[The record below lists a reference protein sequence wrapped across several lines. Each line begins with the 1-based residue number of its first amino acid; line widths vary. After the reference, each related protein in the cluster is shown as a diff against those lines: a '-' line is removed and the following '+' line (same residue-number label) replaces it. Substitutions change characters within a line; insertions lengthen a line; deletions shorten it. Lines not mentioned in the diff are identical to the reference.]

1 MSKNSDKSTSKST
14 SGSLIDFLRDE
25 EFWYILLTLFFFI
38 RNVCYVYSK
47 QGLLLNS
54 DASGEMILADHLNKV
69 GGFLSKDWFYSS
81 ELRVLNTQIVY
92 KLGLLFFPHNWHL
105 ARTFSVGLFMLFLIA
120 AGWYFMWV
128 LGKKKKGFLFAALL
142 ICPFGQWYAW
152 NVIYN
157 SYYVPHIVISLV
169 SVAMFIQLLK
179 TEKKSLRIIL
189 IVLSVLLALVAGLGG
204 VRQLM
209 VCYIPLWMSVVILF
223 FTDSGNRVPVP
234 GFKKTVLLKDKEIK
248 ADSDDSETDETGEEE
263 KNVESGESTEE
274 DKIKAKKPIYD
285 SRFYMT
291 IIASAILFG
300 SFIGYLINDKVLSN
314 IYSFKDYTET
324 IWMEFNFENIK
335 IVLEQLCRQFGW
347 IPYVRVLG
355 FEGVVNFLSVILMIA
370 MVAAFIILWKKF
382 KALEKEEKILLM
394 YSTVGFAVMLILFA
408 ETWVYNESYWIPIL
422 PFLFLPLI
430 LLIRV
435 EAKGIRSLLFAGAF
449 MLTLVLIALSTG
461 KHPFIIG
468 VPGSEQIQKVAYWLG
483 NEQTEYTKGIAAFWS
498 APVVTE
504 LTDGKIE
511 MWTVEDYDHLE
522 PSTWLQVKEHSK
534 LPEGKVFVLIPC
546 SSADT
551 DPYRKEELKSKVIYN
566 DGEYIVYGLNNY
578 MEYFG
583 GGVSK

>member
-1 MSKNSDKSTSKST
+1 MSNSSEKNSSSSF
-14 SGSLIDFLRDE
+14 IEFLRDE

-69 GGFLSKDWFYSS
+69 GGFLSTDWFYSS

-92 KLGLLFFPHNWHL
+92 KLGLLFFPNNWHL

-169 SVAMFIQLLK
+169 SVAMFIQFLK
-179 TEKKSLRIIL
+179 TEKKSLRIVL

-209 VCYIPLWMSVVILF
+209 VCYIPLWMAAVILF
-223 FTDSGNRVPVP
+223 FTEHHTSPV
-234 GFKKTVLLKDKEIK
+234 KKEKIQNNDNEQDT
-248 ADSDDSETDETGEEE
+248 ETETKTGTDFS
-263 KNVESGESTEE
+263 K
-274 DKIKAKKPIYD
+274 
-285 SRFYMT
+285 SRFFMPVVAT
-291 IIASAILFG
+291 GILFG

-314 IYSFKDYTET
+314 IFSFKDYTET

-347 IPYVRVLG
+347 IPYVKVLG

-382 KALEKEEKILLM
+382 KDLEKEEKILLM

-430 LLIRV
+430 LLIRF

-449 MLTLVLIALSTG
+449 MLTLVLITLSTG

-483 NEQTEYTKGIAAFWS
+483 NEQNEYTKGIAAFWS

-522 PSTWLQVKEHSK
+522 PSTWLQVKEHSN

-546 SSADT
+546 SSADS

>member
-1 MSKNSDKSTSKST
+1 MSKGSEKNSSN
-14 SGSLIDFLRDE
+14 SLIEFLRDE

-69 GGFLSKDWFYSS
+69 GGFLSTDWFYSS

-92 KLGLLFFPHNWHL
+92 KLGLLFFPNNWHL

-128 LGKKKKGFLFAALL
+128 LGKKKKCFLFAALL

-169 SVAMFIQLLK
+169 SVAMFIHLLK
-179 TEKKSLRIIL
+179 TEKKTLRIVL
-189 IVLSVLLALVAGLGG
+189 LVLSVLLALVAGLGG

-209 VCYIPLWMSVVILF
+209 VCYIPLWMAVVILF
-223 FTDSGNRVPVP
+223 FTEHRTCPV
-234 GFKKTVLLKDKEIK
+234 KEEKIK
-248 ADSDDSETDETGEEE
+248 NNDNKQDTESET
-263 KNVESGESTEE
+263 
-274 DKIKAKKPIYD
+274 KAGTDFSK
-285 SRFYMT
+285 SRFFMPVV
-291 IIASAILFG
+291 ASAILVG
-300 SFIGYLINDKVLSN
+300 SFIGYLINENVLSN

-347 IPYVRVLG
+347 IPYVKVLS
-355 FEGVVNFLSVILMIA
+355 FEGVMNFISVLLMIA
-370 MVAAFIILWKKF
+370 MVAAFIILWRKF
-382 KALEKEEKILLM
+382 KDLTKEEKILLM

-435 EAKGIRSLLFAGAF
+435 DAKGIRSLLFTGAF

-461 KHPFIIG
+461 KHPFILD
-468 VPGSEQIQKVAYWLG
+468 VPNSDKIQRVSYWLE
-483 NEQTEYTKGIAAFWS
+483 EQDEYTKGIATFWS
-498 APVVTE
+498 APIVTE
-504 LTDGKIE
+504 LSNGKIE
-511 MWTVEDYDHLE
+511 MWTVEDYEEFE
-522 PSTWLQVKEHSK
+522 PYEWLQVKEHSK

-551 DPYRKEELKSKVIYN
+551 DLHRKEALKSKVIYN
-566 DGEYIVYGLNNY
+566 DGEYIVYGLDNY
-578 MEYFG
+578 MEYFSG
-583 GGVSK
+583 E

>member
-1 MSKNSDKSTSKST
+1 MSNSSEKNSSNSF
-14 SGSLIDFLRDE
+14 IEFLRDE

-169 SVAMFIQLLK
+169 SVALFIQLLK
-179 TEKKSLRIIL
+179 TEKKSLRIVL
-189 IVLSVLLALVAGLGG
+189 IVFSVLLALVAGLGG

-209 VCYIPLWMSVVILF
+209 VCYIPLWMAVVILF
-223 FTDSGNRVPVP
+223 FTEHRTCPV
-234 GFKKTVLLKDKEIK
+234 KEEKIQNNDNK
-248 ADSDDSETDETGEEE
+248 QDTKSET
-263 KNVESGESTEE
+263 
-274 DKIKAKKPIYD
+274 KAGADFSK
-285 SRFYMT
+285 SRFFMPVVAT
-291 IIASAILFG
+291 GILFG

-347 IPYVRVLG
+347 IPYVKVLG
-355 FEGVVNFLSVILMIA
+355 YEGVVNFLSVILMIA

-435 EAKGIRSLLFAGAF
+435 EEKGIRSLLFSGAF

-483 NEQTEYTKGIAAFWS
+483 NEQTEYTNGIAAFWS

-583 GGVSK
+583 GRVSK